1 MSMFNPVRLACPHCG
16 KQVDF
21 EASASV
27 NADRRPD
34 LRQAILDGTF
44 QRKDCPH
51 CGQSIRLDP
60 QANYLDIGRGQW
72 FAAFP
77 RAWID
82 HWDELEAGAR
92 KSFDSAFGADAGDA
106 AHEVGAGLK
115 PRMVFGWEG
124 LREKLVAADAGL
136 DDGWLECTKL
146 ALMRGLDDPLPAGQ
160 ALRLHAVEPG
170 DDESELVFVTV
181 EEADV
186 RPEEL
191 RVPRGLYDDI
201 QAEAADWQPLKSRIE
216 GGLFVDVQRLI
227 KGAED
232 AAEG

>member
-1 MSMFNPVRLACPHCG
+1 MSIFKPVQLACPHCG

-21 EASASV
+21 EANASV

-34 LRQAILDGTF
+34 LRQAILDNSF
-44 QRKDCPH
+44 QRQDCPH
-51 CGQSIRLDP
+51 CGQSFRLDP
-60 QANYLDIGRGQW
+60 QVNYLDVGRGQW

-77 RAWID
+77 RAWMD
-82 HWDELEAGAR
+82 RWEELEAGAR
-92 KSFDSAFGADAGDA
+92 TAFDGAFGAGAGEA
-106 AHEVGAGLK
+106 AHELGAGLK

-160 ALRLHAVEPG
+160 ELRLQAVEPG
-170 DDESELVFVTV
+170 GEESELVFVTV
-181 EEADV
+181 EDADA

-191 RVPRGLYDDI
+191 RVSRGLYDDVA
-201 QAEAADWQPLKSRIE
+201 AEAADWQPLKSQIE
-216 GGLFVDVQRLI
+216 GGLFVDVQRLL

-232 AAEG
+232 AAEA